1 VPRTA
6 GSPAPIRRCPPR
18 PRAAVY
24 RAYWHLA
31 AERQRIFEARLSD
44 AQDPWS
50 TDPILRRYRFCNAFR
65 ASDRVS
71 QYLIRDVVYSPSGFT
86 PTDRILRT
94 ILFRLFSRPQTWEM
108 IEERCGPL
116 RAESFDPETIGAVL
130 DKAKAAGQTLYT
142 SAFILCANR
151 AYGYRRKHRNHLALL
166 NAMLADRLPE
176 QLLEAPSLESLY
188 EQLRAYPLIGPFMAY
203 QLAIDL
209 NYGPDFDFSEDDFTV
224 PGPGAIR
231 GLAKVFR
238 DLGDFSPSQAIHWLR
253 ERQAVVNEEL
263 GISPPTLFGRQ
274 LHAID
279 CQNLLCELDKYA
291 RVKFPELRSDR
302 TRIKQVFKPAGS
314 LPEPF
319 YPPRWG
325 IRLPSSGQAPAAPQV
340 QPGSRLAA

>member
-1 VPRTA
+1 MPRTA
-6 GSPAPIRRCPPR
+6 GSPAPIRRRPPR
-18 PRAAVY
+18 PRPEVY

-31 AERQRIFEARLSD
+31 AERQRIFEARLSA
-44 AQDPWS
+44 AQAPWS
-50 TDPILRRYRFCNAFR
+50 ADPILRRYRFCNAFR
-65 ASDRVS
+65 ASDRIS
-71 QYLIRDVVYSPSGFT
+71 QYLIRDVVYAPSEFS
-86 PTDRILRT
+86 PTDRVLRT
-94 ILFRLFSRPQTWEM
+94 ILFRLFSRSQTWEM
-108 IEERCGPL
+108 IEDRCGPL
-116 RAESFDPETIGAVL
+116 RAESFDPEAIGAVL
-130 DKAKAAGQTLYT
+130 DKAMAAGRTLYT

-176 QLLEAPSLESLY
+176 QLLEAPSLESVY

-209 NYGPDFDFSEDDFTV
+209 NYGPDFGFSEDDFTV

-231 GLAKVFR
+231 GLAKVFC

-253 ERQAVVNEEL
+253 ERQAVVMEEL

-302 TRIKQVFKPAGS
+302 TRIKQAFKSAGS

-325 IRLPSSGQAPAAPQV
+325 IHLPSSGQTPAAPQV
-340 QPGSRLAA
+340 QPGSQLAA